1 MYVKKIEYKPLILTV
16 ALIVFQSFCYFVSK
30 FFEGNPNLIGG
41 VIDSKIPFNVWFIIP
56 YCIWYLLIFLIPY
69 YLYKK
74 DKNIFTKYIISYLF
88 CTVIANIIFIIY
100 PTYVDR
106 PIVIGNSILELM
118 ARIVFWVDTPAQN
131 CFPSLHCAV
140 SMLFIL
146 YMFEC
151 KKCPLYLK
159 ILTLIIS
166 ILIMIATLYTKQHV
180 FIDLLSG
187 DILAIVSYIIVNNLK
202 KANKKVKELLA
213 L

>member
-1 MYVKKIEYKPLILTV
+1 MKKIEYKPLILTV
-16 ALIVFQSFCYFVSK
+16 ALIAFQSFCYFVSK

-41 VIDSKIPFNVWFIIP
+41 VIDSKIPFNIWFIIP
-56 YCIWYLLIFLIPY
+56 YCVWYLLIFLIPY

-106 PIVIGNSILELM
+106 PIVTGNSIVELM

-202 KANKKVKELLA
+202 KTKKKVKELLSI
-213 L
+213 

>member
-1 MYVKKIEYKPLILTV
+1 MKKIDYKPLILTV

-56 YCIWYLLIFLIPY
+56 YCILYLLIFLIPY

-74 DKNIFTKYIISYLF
+74 DNNIFTKYIISYLF

-106 PIVIGNSILELM
+106 PIVIGNSILELIT
-118 ARIVFWVDTPAQN
+118 RIVFWVDTPAQN

-202 KANKKVKELLA
+202 KIKKKVKELLSI
-213 L
+213 